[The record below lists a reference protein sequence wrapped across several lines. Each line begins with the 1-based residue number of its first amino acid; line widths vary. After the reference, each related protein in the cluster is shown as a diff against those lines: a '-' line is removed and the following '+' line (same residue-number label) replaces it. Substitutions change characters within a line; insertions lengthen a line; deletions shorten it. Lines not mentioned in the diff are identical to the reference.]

1 MRIFEKISNFVLLS
15 NKKMILDMKKVVTF
29 VLAAMT
35 SIAAF
40 AQPQVIA
47 HRGYHAIDGSC
58 RNSLEA
64 LKQAQKL
71 GLYGSECDINLTK
84 DGVIVVAHG
93 GLHPDKIYRK
103 GENIKRLDIQRST
116 YEELKAIKLENG
128 ETLPTLDQYLKQ
140 LKKSKKTKLII
151 EVKSH
156 YTKEK
161 ESEIVRRT
169 IEMVDSYGLNDMVE
183 YIAFR
188 PWVCFELKRLAPE
201 GTPIYYLNGDYDP
214 EYVASMGISGIDY
227 NYKVLYKKPKWI
239 KQCHERGL
247 KVNVW
252 TVDDEQELRWVISQG
267 VDYIT
272 TDNPVLATK
281 LIKEM
286 CK

>member
-1 MRIFEKISNFVLLS
+1 
-15 NKKMILDMKKVVTF
+15 MKKIITMAV
-29 VLAAMT
+29 AAMVAI
-35 SIAAF
+35 SAM
-40 AQPQVIA
+40 AQPKVIA
-47 HRGYHAIDGSC
+47 HRGYHATDGSC
-58 RNSLEA
+58 RNSIEA

-71 GLYGSECDINLTK
+71 KLYGSECDINLTK

-128 ETLPTLDQYLKQ
+128 EVIPTLEEYLVQ
-140 LKKSKKTKLII
+140 LKKSNSTKLII

-156 YTKEK
+156 YSQAK
-161 ESEIVRRT
+161 ESEIVRKT
-169 IEMVDSYGLNDMVE
+169 VDLVAKYGLNDMVE

-188 PWVCFELKRLAPE
+188 PWVCYELEKMVPK
-201 GTPIYYLNGDYDP
+201 GTPIAYLNGDYNP
-214 EYVASMGISGIDY
+214 EYVESMGVSGIDY
-227 NYKVLYKKPKWI
+227 NYKVLYKKPEWI

-247 KVNVW
+247 TVNVW
-252 TVDDEQELRWVISQG
+252 TVDDEAELRWVIEQG

-272 TDNPVLATK
+272 TDNPVLATE
-281 LIKEM
+281 LIKQM

>member
-1 MRIFEKISNFVLLS
+1 MIFG
-15 NKKMILDMKKVVTF
+15 MKKVVTF

-214 EYVASMGISGIDY
+214 EYVASMDISGIDY

-239 KQCHERGL
+239 KQCHELGL

-281 LIKEM
+281 LIQEM